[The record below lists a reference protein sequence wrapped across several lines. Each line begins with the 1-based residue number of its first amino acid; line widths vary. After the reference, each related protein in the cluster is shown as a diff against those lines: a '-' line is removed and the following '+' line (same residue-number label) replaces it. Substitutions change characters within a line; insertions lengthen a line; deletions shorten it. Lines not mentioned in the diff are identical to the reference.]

1 MCWYEQL
8 DEKVREYLP
17 DMTMEREVPLSKHTS
32 FRIGGPARRL
42 AFPANREQLVIL
54 MGLAESCGVKPF
66 LLGRGTNLLVDD
78 RGLDTLVIKTAEHMT
93 AVRQLDEVTLE
104 ADAGILLNHL
114 AVYAQQHGLSGLEF
128 AHGIPGTLGG
138 AICMNAGAYGGEM
151 RQVVTEVTALLPE
164 GVRRFTAEEAAFG
177 YRRSAFLDTE
187 AVVLGARLRLTPD
200 DPAAIRRRMD
210 DLMARRRQ
218 SQPLEYPSAGSTFKR
233 PEGYFAGTLI
243 EQTGLKGLTVG
254 GAQVSTKHAGFVIN
268 VGGATPPTAC
278 IWSRRCGS
286 SAEKGTSMEILIITG
301 LSGGGKSRAAS
312 YLEDIG
318 YYTVDNLPAEMMVK
332 FADFCAGSS
341 GRYDRVAL
349 VYDVRSG
356 EPTDILIETL
366 ERLKASGVNCRM
378 LFLEAD
384 NQTIVNRY
392 KETRRMHPLQKKGES
407 VEQAIR
413 REREWMQP
421 VRDHADFVLD
431 TSALSI
437 AKLRSELLDLFGQQG
452 DRGGLAVNILS
463 FGFKHGIPIEADL
476 VFDVRFM
483 PNPYYVPELKNK
495 TGLDQAVRDFVFSF
509 RQTNDF
515 MEQLEKMLTF
525 LLPLYAEEGKSALVI
540 AIGCTGGHHRSVAV
554 AHELAEYITEE
565 GYQVTENHRDISR

>member
-1 MCWYEQL
+1 
-8 DEKVREYLP
+8 
-17 DMTMEREVPLSKHTS
+17 
-32 FRIGGPARRL
+32 
-42 AFPANREQLVIL
+42 
-54 MGLAESCGVKPF
+54 
-66 LLGRGTNLLVDD
+66 
-78 RGLDTLVIKTAEHMT
+78 
-93 AVRQLDEVTLE
+93 
-104 ADAGILLNHL
+104 
-114 AVYAQQHGLSGLEF
+114 
-128 AHGIPGTLGG
+128 
-138 AICMNAGAYGGEM
+138 
-151 RQVVTEVTALLPE
+151 
-164 GVRRFTAEEAAFG
+164 
-177 YRRSAFLDTE
+177 
-187 AVVLGARLRLTPD
+187 
-200 DPAAIRRRMD
+200 
-210 DLMARRRQ
+210 
-218 SQPLEYPSAGSTFKR
+218 
-233 PEGYFAGTLI
+233 
-243 EQTGLKGLTVG
+243 
-254 GAQVSTKHAGFVIN
+254 
-268 VGGATPPTAC
+268 
-278 IWSRRCGS
+278 
-286 SAEKGTSMEILIITG
+286 MEILIITG

-452 DRGGLAVNILS
+452 DRGGLAVNVLS

-540 AIGCTGGHHRSVAV
+540 ANGCTGGHHRSVAV

>member
-1 MCWYEQL
+1 
-8 DEKVREYLP
+8 
-17 DMTMEREVPLSKHTS
+17 
-32 FRIGGPARRL
+32 
-42 AFPANREQLVIL
+42 
-54 MGLAESCGVKPF
+54 
-66 LLGRGTNLLVDD
+66 
-78 RGLDTLVIKTAEHMT
+78 
-93 AVRQLDEVTLE
+93 
-104 ADAGILLNHL
+104 
-114 AVYAQQHGLSGLEF
+114 
-128 AHGIPGTLGG
+128 
-138 AICMNAGAYGGEM
+138 
-151 RQVVTEVTALLPE
+151 
-164 GVRRFTAEEAAFG
+164 
-177 YRRSAFLDTE
+177 
-187 AVVLGARLRLTPD
+187 
-200 DPAAIRRRMD
+200 
-210 DLMARRRQ
+210 
-218 SQPLEYPSAGSTFKR
+218 
-233 PEGYFAGTLI
+233 
-243 EQTGLKGLTVG
+243 
-254 GAQVSTKHAGFVIN
+254 
-268 VGGATPPTAC
+268 
-278 IWSRRCGS
+278 
-286 SAEKGTSMEILIITG
+286 MEILIITG

-495 TGLDQAVRDFVFSF
+495 TGLDLS
-509 RQTNDF
+509 
-515 MEQLEKMLTF
+515 L
-525 LLPLYAEEGKSALVI
+525 I
-540 AIGCTGGHHRSVAV
+540 HI
-554 AHELAEYITEE
+554 
-565 GYQVTENHRDISR
+565 

>member
-1 MCWYEQL
+1 
-8 DEKVREYLP
+8 
-17 DMTMEREVPLSKHTS
+17 
-32 FRIGGPARRL
+32 
-42 AFPANREQLVIL
+42 
-54 MGLAESCGVKPF
+54 
-66 LLGRGTNLLVDD
+66 
-78 RGLDTLVIKTAEHMT
+78 
-93 AVRQLDEVTLE
+93 
-104 ADAGILLNHL
+104 
-114 AVYAQQHGLSGLEF
+114 
-128 AHGIPGTLGG
+128 
-138 AICMNAGAYGGEM
+138 
-151 RQVVTEVTALLPE
+151 
-164 GVRRFTAEEAAFG
+164 
-177 YRRSAFLDTE
+177 
-187 AVVLGARLRLTPD
+187 
-200 DPAAIRRRMD
+200 
-210 DLMARRRQ
+210 
-218 SQPLEYPSAGSTFKR
+218 
-233 PEGYFAGTLI
+233 
-243 EQTGLKGLTVG
+243 
-254 GAQVSTKHAGFVIN
+254 
-268 VGGATPPTAC
+268 
-278 IWSRRCGS
+278 
-286 SAEKGTSMEILIITG
+286 MEILIITG

-452 DRGGLAVNILS
+452 DRGGLAVNVLS

-554 AHELAEYITEE
+554 ARELAEYITEE